1 MENQNERDEVLFAQ
15 LKKAKRRKRRR
26 IIITVVLVLVLAL
39 LGGAGAVVYLRGR
52 VQSRFAQD
60 TAEVKSCQATTGR
73 ISSTV
78 SGSGSLSYLDFE
90 DVTVPTGVTVE
101 EVLIS
106 RGDILEAGEVIA
118 RVDVNSVMTAL
129 ADTQTALEKLENCLT
144 IPVAALVEQ
153 GNKTMVYTLFDE
165 KSQTLTG
172 LTPVETGLSDG
183 EYVQILSGLTE
194 DAAVW
199 YRYYDQLELSNSV
212 EKKSGF
218 G

>member
-1 MENQNERDEVLFAQ
+1 M
-15 LKKAKRRKRRR
+15 
-26 IIITVVLVLVLAL
+26 
-39 LGGAGAVVYLRGR
+39 
-52 VQSRFAQD
+52 
-60 TAEVKSCQATTGR
+60 
-73 ISSTV
+73 
-78 SGSGSLSYLDFE
+78 
-90 DVTVPTGVTVE
+90 PTGVTVE

-129 ADTQTALEKLENCLT
+129 ADTQTALESLENCLT
-144 IPVAALVEQ
+144 TPVAALVEQ

-165 KSQTLTG
+165 KSQVLTG

>member
-1 MENQNERDEVLFAQ
+1 M
-15 LKKAKRRKRRR
+15 
-26 IIITVVLVLVLAL
+26 
-39 LGGAGAVVYLRGR
+39 
-52 VQSRFAQD
+52 
-60 TAEVKSCQATTGR
+60 
-73 ISSTV
+73 
-78 SGSGSLSYLDFE
+78 
-90 DVTVPTGVTVE
+90 PTGVTVE

-129 ADTQTALEKLENCLT
+129 ADTQTALESLENCLT

-165 KSQTLTG
+165 KSQVLTG

-194 DAAVW
+194 DVAVW
-199 YRYYDQLELSNSV
+199 YPYYDQLELSNSV

>member
-1 MENQNERDEVLFAQ
+1 M
-15 LKKAKRRKRRR
+15 
-26 IIITVVLVLVLAL
+26 
-39 LGGAGAVVYLRGR
+39 
-52 VQSRFAQD
+52 
-60 TAEVKSCQATTGR
+60 
-73 ISSTV
+73 
-78 SGSGSLSYLDFE
+78 
-90 DVTVPTGVTVE
+90 PTGVTVE

-129 ADTQTALEKLENCLT
+129 ADTQTALESLENCLT